1 MRIEGTKLLQGCDE
15 SGAAGGKQLVEL
27 LVWRLP
33 VAVSRSRNKGIVKKD
48 GIVSLQQTRDIV
60 KHIQEAVLA
69 RNSLESLGHGSY
81 GFYLE

>member
-1 MRIEGTKLLQGCDE
+1 MKIEGTKLLQGSNE
-15 SGAAGGKQLVEL
+15 SGAAGRKQLVEL

-33 VAVSRSRNKGIVKKD
+33 VAVSRSRDKGIIKKD
-48 GIVSLQQTRDIV
+48 GIVSLEQSGDIV